1 MPTQYLLFSA
11 SFLPCSLSSYFLH
24 VHSVFYIAFF
34 MYPAVYFTT
43 LPYLTFLYFFLFYEA
58 VLRSSF
64 GFKIPLLP
72 TTLPPFPCNLGAGH
86 LCPDGRQ
93 SRRADIL
100 KHASTFMTCR
110 RVSSTPIIGPR
121 ILLILWCLDYDLSS
135 LRSNYDSDR
144 SIYVIVALSCVDRMM
159 LRNITCYM
167 ICCDL
172 DMYIY
177 GIHIWVY

>member
-1 MPTQYLLFSA
+1 MFQCWSNAYFVHVIFLFSSC
-11 SFLPCSLSSYFLH
+11 SFS
-24 VHSVFYIAFF
+24 FYIAFF
-34 MYPAVYFTT
+34 MYLAIYFPT

-64 GFKIPLLP
+64 GFRIPLLP

-121 ILLILWCLDYDLSS
+121 ILLILWCLDYDLST
-135 LRSNYDSDR
+135 
-144 SIYVIVALSCVDRMM
+144 V
-159 LRNITCYM
+159 
-167 ICCDL
+167 
-172 DMYIY
+172 Y
-177 GIHIWVY
+177 GATTTVTVLFTLLLLFLVWTGWCSAILLVTWFAVT